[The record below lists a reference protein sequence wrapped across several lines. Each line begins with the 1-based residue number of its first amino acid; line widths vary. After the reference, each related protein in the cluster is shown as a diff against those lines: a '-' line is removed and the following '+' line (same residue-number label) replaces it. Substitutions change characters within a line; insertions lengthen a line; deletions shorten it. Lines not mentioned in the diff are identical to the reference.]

1 MPFPSSPGPLYQNE
15 VKCSACDMKMTFPH
29 ANKTHFHKKGC
40 ALRLI
45 LKVKILG
52 TPKWPIIWKEFSC
65 TKKATA
71 KNFVHKRGLVVK
83 FARLTLTRIRAIVWL
98 GFHCKFPRSFCP
110 FWVYAWDWVGVVS
123 NCTMGLFSGHGFWPI
138 FSRYIVMANKQ
149 AAASRNNRVVILQL
163 NTRPCN
169 PGRFPFKSKFRT
181 FRLVHQ
187 MERTISVWSDRNFR
201 DQLWRWS
208 TLTGLVISVGQ
219 TEMSLSVWQ
228 NFCPQAVP
236 LFCILL
242 SRTITKRAVAWVG
255 SVQPEC
261 TVPLSTR
268 SFRNFKPGFLLN
280 GKPTNQPTFPN
291 SSSTSNGR
299 PRTPM
304 CMCYLHIVI

>member
-65 TKKATA
+65 TKKANA

-98 GFHCKFPRSFCP
+98 GFHCKFPCSFCP

-138 FSRYIVMANKQ
+138 FSRYIVMANKTSGCFTKQ
-149 AAASRNNRVVILQL
+149 SSRHTAAQHKTMQPRALSIQIKI
-163 NTRPCN
+163 PD
-169 PGRFPFKSKFRT
+169 
-181 FRLVHQ
+181 
-187 MERTISVWSDRNFR
+187 ISVWSDRNFR

-255 SVQPEC
+255 TVQPEC